1 MRSLLI
7 TLVLLCCTHAFSAI
21 AARPQDLQQLRVQAA
36 HWLEQQAVISFPDA
50 RATVSVGPV
59 DARLRLPACNDVG
72 FFLTANATLWGRGS
86 LGARCAEEPGW
97 TLYLSYE
104 SRLRGP
110 GLVAARPLPTRAPL
124 GAADVIARDIDYTQS
139 PHLYPRELP
148 AGAVLKRALAADQAI
163 QVDWLMLPN
172 VIRAGQRVK
181 VRARGAGFVIAQEGV
196 AQNAAAPGDVVRVRV
211 PSGRIVQG
219 IADGDGVVEVR

>member
-1 MRSLLI
+1 MRL
-7 TLVLLCCTHAFSAI
+7 TLSTIVLLCCAYASAAA
-21 AARPQDLQQLRVQAA
+21 AARTHDFEQLRIQAA
-36 HWLEQQAVISFPDA
+36 RWLEQQALHGFPEA
-50 RATVSVGPV
+50 RASITVGPV
-59 DARLRLPACNDVG
+59 DPRLRLPVCHDIG

-86 LGARCAEEPGW
+86 LGARCADEPGW
-97 TLYLSYE
+97 ALYLAYE

-110 GLVAARPLPTRAPL
+110 GLVAVRPLPARTPL
-124 GAADVIARDIDYTQS
+124 SAADVQMREVDYAQS

-181 VRARGAGFVIAQEGV
+181 VRASGAGFVIAQEGV
-196 AQNAAAPGDVVRVRV
+196 AQNAAAPGDLVRVRV